1 MLKKI
6 YIVDDDEISVF
17 LTEAVLE
24 RYGYQGCIESFTDP
38 VKAYSQI
45 HAALQQFSEGHCL
58 IFLDL
63 NMPVMSGWEFLD
75 NLSAQAENLKSKCT
89 VVVLSSAVDGREITR
104 STEYPLV
111 LSFVPKP
118 LDETSFELI
127 LEMLRENG
135 TLPEVKS

>member
-24 RYGYQGCIESFTDP
+24 RYGYEHCTESFLDP
-38 VKAYSQI
+38 VEAYSQI
-45 HAALQQFSEGHCL
+45 HAALEENTPGHCL

-75 NLSAQAENLKSKCT
+75 KLSANAEALAGKCH

-118 LDETSFELI
+118 LDETSFELV

-135 TLPEVKS
+135 ILSEVER